1 MEQQDLAVLNR
12 QAIAAAKQHMGLVA
26 WGILSMLVAGVR
38 EHQD

>member
-1 MEQQDLAVLNR
+1 MTILFILLFAFLV
-12 QAIAAAKQHMGLVA
+12 GLVA